1 MIITETKRIW
11 LQPYSHED
19 DRDMYECWQDREVEK
34 AYNGIMRSTF
44 EEFCNFD
51 IERFRF
57 WVTIVD
63 KESKA
68 KVGTMRLGLD
78 EMCPDLAIWLYK
90 PYRGKG
96 FGTEAFRL
104 ALRYLFETYGYEELS
119 AGCYEDNEAS
129 QNMLSKVG
137 FWRRPDRDEKEESC
151 FTGELITQQEYR
163 INYERLIEKAGE
175 V

>member
-34 AYNGIMRSTF
+34 AYNGIMR
-44 EEFCNFD
+44 
-51 IERFRF
+51 
-57 WVTIVD
+57 
-63 KESKA
+63 
-68 KVGTMRLGLD
+68 LGLD
-78 EMCPDLAIWLYK
+78 EVCPDLAIWLYK

-104 ALRYLFETYGYEELS
+104 ALRYLFKTYGYEELS